1 MFSKKQEFWHDDL
14 CLDLTNG
21 DPSTKVQL
29 YNCHKLGGNQKW
41 EHERVGELDI
51 RRRPSIYCR
60 VPWQDSLSRLTFVH
74 VEDAKQRPKIREDEK

>member
-1 MFSKKQEFWHDDL
+1 MYTKKQEFWHDDL

-41 EHERVGELDI
+41 EHERVGA
-51 RRRPSIYCR
+51 
-60 VPWQDSLSRLTFVH
+60 T
-74 VEDAKQRPKIREDEK
+74 